1 MAENPTNQQAHI
13 FGEAFIEILRATI
26 RQELE
31 AAKTRN
37 GNGHNGASDKLL
49 DVDGLAAALDASKAW
64 IYERTRRKDNPIPF
78 YRVGRAVRFDL
89 TEVKAWLR
97 TNSEDN

>member
-1 MAENPTNQQAHI
+1 MAESTNPAAVL
-13 FGEAFIEILRATI
+13 GSALMDMLRVVI
-26 RQELE
+26 RDEL
-31 AAKTRN
+31 ASAKTSN
-37 GNGHNGASDKLL
+37 GNGQNGAADKLL

-64 IYERTRRKDNPIPF
+64 VYERSRRKDNPIPF

>member
-1 MAENPTNQQAHI
+1 MESPSNPAAPLHEY
-13 FGEAFIEILRATI
+13 FRAMI
-26 RQELE
+26 RQEVQ
-31 AAKTRN
+31 AALATARS
-37 GNGHNGASDKLL
+37 GGGHNGASDKLL

>member
-1 MAENPTNQQAHI
+1 MADGFPKSAALLD
-13 FGEAFIEILRATI
+13 EAFRLIV
-26 RQELE
+26 RQEVE
-31 AAKTRN
+31 AALAAMKY
-37 GNGHNGASDKLL
+37 GNGHNGASAKLL